1 LPQAA
6 AINGI
11 TLNDEKTGTTRAFP
25 PLCVDFG
32 SMPITRLA
40 VRIWAFCASISRAGG
55 DRWLHGGLEG
65 LSGQSR

>member
-40 VRIWAFCASISRAGG
+40 VRIWAFCASMSRAGG
-55 DRWLHGGLEG
+55 IAGYMVRLEG
-65 LSGQSR
+65 RSGQSR